1 MKKALFLLVACTL
14 TLTIQAQT
22 RIAVVAD
29 PHVLATSLF
38 DNGSAFESAKNGN
51 SRLIEYSQFLFD
63 SAMTII
69 AQQQPD
75 ILFLVGD
82 MANEGEKAGHEH
94 IVAKL
99 AELQTLG
106 IQPIVIP
113 GNNDIANK
121 NAYSYAGDKKTAAP
135 SITEDEYKALY
146 GPFGL
151 SQAVSTEP
159 DGLSYMLYPNDH
171 LAVLCLNSAK
181 PNTPSVQYNEG
192 GLYEPTIQWAESEL
206 QKAKNTGRMV
216 VALIHHQMT
225 DHFNMEQDMT
235 PNYIANT
242 TDGYPELATLQNRL
256 LAAGLEVLFT
266 GHYHMTSI
274 KHTLNTG
281 TQLYDVGTGSLTS
294 YPSPIRWV
302 TLAND
307 GTMSITTQLIDTY
320 HTLELARNENTAKGI
335 VNRIV
340 DTAYPEI
347 DKLKNSKDYQ
357 GFVVMFGKNALNLP
371 TSKDQM
377 RADISDC
384 MLASMTTLVNE
395 LSRGDENTR
404 SPQKNVDAC
413 MAGFD
418 AYLLDTICAVCHWSE
433 EMEALAKPV
442 LLKVVKEYRD
452 MLEEMCHSV
461 FFNYVGEAV
470 RDKNDALIVP
480 ETLVVPDN
488 TNTLQINPS
497 TVAQINHQT
506 STIQHQK
513 FLRDGQ
519 ILIFRN
525 GRTYTLLGSQID

>member
-1 MKKALFLLVACTL
+1 MKKALFLFVAFTL

-22 RIAVVAD
+22 RIAVIAD

-38 DNGSAFESAKNGN
+38 DNGTAFESAKNGN

-69 AQQQPD
+69 AQQQPNL
-75 ILFLVGD
+75 LFLVGD
-82 MANEGEKAGHEH
+82 MSNDGEKASHEH
-94 IVAKL
+94 IVSKL
-99 AELQTLG
+99 QELQSLG
-106 IQPIVIP
+106 IQPVVIP

-121 NAYSYAGDKKTAAP
+121 NAYTYAGDQKTATP
-135 SITEDEYKALY
+135 SITEDDYKTLY

-171 LAVLCLNSAK
+171 LALLCLNSAK

-206 QKAKNTGRMV
+206 QKAKSTGRMV

-242 TDGYPELATLQNRL
+242 TDGYPELAALQSRL
-256 LAAGLEVLFT
+256 LAAGVEVVFT

-274 KHTLNTG
+274 KHTLNDG
-281 TQLYDVGTGSLTS
+281 TQLYDVGTGSLSS

-307 GTMSITTQLIDTY
+307 GTMDITTQLIDTY
-320 HTLELARNENTAKGI
+320 HTLELTRNENTAKGI
-335 VNRIV
+335 INRIV
-340 DTAYPEI
+340 DTAYPKIGDLENNKAYKAFI
-347 DKLKNSKDYQ
+347 T
-357 GFVVMFGKNALNLP
+357 MFGKNALNLP

-395 LSRGDENTR
+395 LSRGDEHTR
-404 SPQKNVDAC
+404 SPQDNVDAC

-418 AYLLDTICAVCHWSE
+418 AYLIDTVCAVCHWSE
-433 EMEALAKPV
+433 EMAAYATSAVKAL
-442 LLKVVKEYRD
+442 VKEYRD
-452 MLEEMCHSV
+452 MLQDMCESV
-461 FFNYVGEAV
+461 FFNYVGQ
-470 RDKNDALIVP
+470 DK
-480 ETLVVPDN
+480 TLVVPDN
-488 TNTLQINPS
+488 TNTLHIAPS
-497 TVAQINHQT
+497 TVAQITNQKSQITNH
-506 STIQHQK
+506 K
-513 FLRDGQ
+513 F
-519 ILIFRN
+519 FRN
-525 GRTYTLLGSQID
+525 GQMYIVRGGKTYTFLGSQID